1 MPTLPDRREL
11 KSPDNR
17 RIASYEPHTLD
28 NGSGKPVA
36 AYRVIRT
43 VRTRRGFGTI
53 IHTLT
58 TFVRDKKAAQRHIA
72 QWVRLKTERR

>member
-1 MPTLPDRREL
+1 MPTLPNRKEL
-11 KSPDNR
+11 TSADSR
-17 RIASYEPHTLD
+17 RIASYEPHTMD
-28 NGSGKPVA
+28 VGNGTPRAV
-36 AYRVIRT
+36 YRVIRT